1 MLDTFR
7 GFDDSLLGRRLLRF
21 VILSIEWQ
29 ILVIY
34 DRLSSKPRNV
44 SSIEWQILVIYD
56 QVDRHQNH
64 EMCLA
69 YNDKS

>member
-7 GFDDSLLGRRLLRF
+7 GFDDS
-21 VILSIEWQ
+21 Q
-29 ILVIY
+29 
-34 DRLSSKPRNV
+34 PRNV

-64 EMCLA
+64 EMRLA
-69 YNDKS
+69 

>member
-7 GFDDSLLGRRLLRF
+7 GFVDSLSYIIKICYL
-21 VILSIEWQ
+21 
-29 ILVIY
+29 
-34 DRLSSKPRNV
+34 LSSKPRNV

-56 QVDRHQNH
+56 QVDCHQNH

-69 YNDKS
+69 